1 MKTTGTTFSWEITSL
16 LLGMVF
22 RTVMKKNGRGICW
35 RGSIYVTRYFLRL
48 VSGLQRPASQHHK
61 APHRHLTPEAKTS
74 THRKECEF
82 CALVEK
88 LMNSAEKAFRF
99 KGAVYQCN
107 YSPSVAFEAITLHTM
122 PATHCRWDPSEDND
136 WLSGIIGPD
145 ATNKLKCVSLSSG
158 TVPRTVTDVAINAW
172 EQPLW
177 RLKKVIIL
185 PCQWAALP

>member
-1 MKTTGTTFSWEITSL
+1 MGGEYADEAVYTLPGISLELSGDGKGQPANTTKLPTIT
-16 LLGMVF
+16 
-22 RTVMKKNGRGICW
+22 W
-35 RGSIYVTRYFLRL
+35 
-48 VSGLQRPASQHHK
+48 LQKQRRPHTGKSA
-61 APHRHLTPEAKTS
+61 
-74 THRKECEF
+74 EF
-82 CALVEK
+82 CALIEK
-88 LMNSAEKAFRF
+88 LMNSAERAFRF
-99 KGAVYQCN
+99 KGTVHQHN

-122 PATHCRWDPSEDND
+122 PATHCRRDPSEDNG

-145 ATNKLKCVSLSSG
+145 ATNKLKCVSLSGG